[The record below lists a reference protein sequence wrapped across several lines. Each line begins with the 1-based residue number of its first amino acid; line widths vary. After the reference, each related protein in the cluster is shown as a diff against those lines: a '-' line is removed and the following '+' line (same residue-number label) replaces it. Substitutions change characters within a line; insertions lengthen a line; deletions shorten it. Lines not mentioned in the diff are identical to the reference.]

1 MNVTKTPFRM
11 EGFCLAIGMCL
22 LPVPAQALHGDVVD
36 SGTVCFGMHC
46 CPVGYG
52 MRGYHHANNQLLC
65 RELPEPAEDCFIDG
79 PTVRQNMHAC
89 PAGTYMKG
97 IRADK
102 NLLAC
107 CFSRRR
113 GFSELRSE
121 AVDSGSAAFGMH
133 ACPAS
138 STRDAFMTGVHI
150 ASNRFLCATAPAS
163 PSPIPSPVEISL
175 NPYAPKTFSTFFPGV
190 SHATWQRAVRNW
202 LSRAFNLPVDGS
214 HLVAP
219 AVTVIGSEVTDEGI
233 RRRKISYPSRVDGVA
248 IKSYLLFPPG
258 YTSSGSFPAAI
269 VTHGHSTGGKDETAI
284 QWDSLYH
291 AHAKYLAQQGFIVLA
306 PDTRSWNE
314 YRIGGQDHNTYM
326 QGLIDLTG
334 HDGLIAQ
341 MMALDLLTN
350 VSVLVNTPGVNRSAV
365 HSVGLSLGAWQAMY
379 LSALDTR
386 ITGRVVAAGNFW
398 GLRCLNEPQ
407 RIGHHR
413 CQGIHNLSASLD
425 HPGDSLLFDTADLA
439 ALIAPRRLYAM
450 WGDQDPIF
458 FSKLSGAAANCGT
471 LGRLQG
477 EDTYN
482 RLGLGSRFQFRLIRG
497 MDHEI
502 DNTTA
507 LQFLTGTTPLD
518 QLDYGTQCN
527 GMHCCPP
534 GKAMGGVHI
543 GRNDLICRDA
553 VARTNEQCSTA
564 NTTRH
569 GMRACPAGT
578 WARGY
583 HNANN
588 QLTCCWDRTRGQV
601 PLASE
606 AIDPVAGGSVTSA
619 QGMHACPVSRPLIT
633 GIHAGNNQLLCAR
646 R

>member
-1 MNVTKTPFRM
+1 MWF
-11 EGFCLAIGMCL
+11 
-22 LPVPAQALHGDVVD
+22 LPTEVLALHGDVVD
-36 SGTVCFGMHC
+36 ASTVCFGMHC
-46 CPVGYG
+46 CPAGYG
-52 MRGYHHANNQLLC
+52 MRGYHHDNNQLLC

-79 PTVRQNMHAC
+79 PTVRQDMHAC

-113 GFSELRSE
+113 GYSELNFES
-121 AVDSGSAAFGMH
+121 VDSGSAAFGMH

-138 STRDAFMTGVHI
+138 ATQDAFMTGLHI
-150 ASNRFLCATAPAS
+150 GNNQLLCATAPAT
-163 PSPIPSPVEISL
+163 PSPIPSPVDISL
-175 NPYAPKTFSTFFPGV
+175 NPYAPKTFASFFPSV
-190 SHATWQRAVRNW
+190 PHATWQRAVRNW

-214 HLVAP
+214 HLTAP
-219 AVTVIGSEVTDEGI
+219 TITPIGSDVTEEGI
-233 RRRKISYPSRVDGVA
+233 RRRKVSYPSRVDGVA
-248 IKSYLLFPPG
+248 IKAYLLFPPG
-258 YTSSGSFPAAI
+258 YTSTGSFPAAI

-314 YRIGGQDHNTYM
+314 YLIGGQDHETYM
-326 QGLIDLTG
+326 QNLIDLTG

-341 MMALDLLTN
+341 MMALDLLTD
-350 VSVLVNTPGVNRSAV
+350 VSVLVSTPGVNRSSV

-407 RIGHHR
+407 RVGHHR

-425 HPGDSLLFDTADLA
+425 HPGDSLLFDTGDLA

-450 WGDQDPIF
+450 WGDQDGIF
-458 FSKLSGAAANCGT
+458 YSTLPGATVNCGI
-471 LGRLQG
+471 LGRDQG
-477 EDTYN
+477 QDTYT
-482 RLGLGSRFQFRLIRG
+482 RLGIGSSFQFRLIPG
-497 MDHEI
+497 MGHEI

-507 LQFLTGTTPLD
+507 YQFLTGITPAD
-518 QLDYGTQCN
+518 QLDYGSQCN
-527 GMHCCPP
+527 GMHCCPA

-553 VARTNEQCSTA
+553 VSPANESCSTL
-564 NTTRH
+564 NTARL
-569 GMRACPAGT
+569 GMLACPAGT

-583 HNANN
+583 HHGNN
-588 QLTCCWDRTRGQV
+588 QLTCCWDRTVGQV
-601 PLASE
+601 PLTGE
-606 AIDPVAGGSVTSA
+606 TIDPVAGGSVTTA
-619 QGMHACPVSRPLIT
+619 QGMHVCPASRPLIT